1 MLLMRQRF
9 FLIIIT
15 SLFFLSACGQSQQT
29 AADLPT
35 MQSTPNPVTQT
46 VPIPATSMPDLQTP
60 TPSEENF
67 NVYDFQLVFDYEQH
81 TAQVEQSITYLNKS
95 PFALQEIL
103 LVIPPR
109 AFPGAYLEQE
119 LSGPSIAEIQEEG
132 IRTYLTLTD
141 PLLPGQSLLI
151 SLRYGLAL
159 PQREGTF
166 GYTQRQTNLSNWY
179 PFIPPLDPE
188 GVWISHDPQIDSAN
202 MLVGEYIVNEI
213 ADFNLTFL
221 PSGSQKNFQI
231 ATGAVPT
238 PFEEGIQYSLERA
251 RALSF
256 SISDQFHLEELD
268 HNGLLIQVYVFQNQA
283 SKASAILTIASQAMD
298 LFSEIY
304 LPYWRDRI
312 VIVSADFLHNMEM
325 DGMVLLSNKIIDFY
339 DNTPLNNLTILI
351 PHELS
356 HQWFYSL
363 VGNDQ
368 ALEPWLDESIATYS
382 ESLFYGHYYPDHL
395 QWWWDNRVYA
405 HEHSGYVN
413 NSIYQAGNY
422 EDYRSAVYLNGAI
435 FMQDLRQTVGDETFF
450 AGLKN
455 YIKTY
460 SNQITHREQFFQSFD
475 GFTEQDFQALL
486 SRFFR

>member
-1 MLLMRQRF
+1 MHPMRPRF
-9 FLIIIT
+9 FLILLA
-15 SLFFLSACGQSQQT
+15 SLLLLSACGPSQQT
-29 AADLPT
+29 ASDLPT
-35 MQSTPNPVTQT
+35 AQTTLNPVTQT
-46 VPIPATSMPDLQTP
+46 LPIPATSTP
-60 TPSEENF
+60 AIETTVSNEEKF
-67 NVYDFQLVFDYEQH
+67 SLYDFQMVFDYQQH
-81 TAQVEQSITYLNKS
+81 SAQVQQSITYSNKS
-95 PFALQEIL
+95 SFDLQKIL

-109 AFPGAYLEQE
+109 AFAGAYLEHE
-119 LSGPSIAEIQEEG
+119 LTGPTIAEIQEEG
-132 IRTYLTLTD
+132 IRTTLTLAD
-141 PLLPGQSLLI
+141 PLLPGQTVSI
-151 SLRYGLAL
+151 SLRYDLAF

-166 GYTQRQTNLSNWY
+166 GYTSRQTNLSNWY
-179 PFIPPLDPE
+179 PFIPPLDAE
-188 GVWISHDPQIDSAN
+188 GAWISHDPQIDSTN

-221 PSGSQKNFQI
+221 PSGTQKNIQI

-238 PFEEGIQYSLERA
+238 PFEGGIQYRLEKA

-256 SISDQFHLEELD
+256 SISNQFHLEQLD
-268 HNGLLIQVYVFQNQA
+268 HNGLLIQAYVFQSQA
-283 SKASAILTIASQAMD
+283 ANAPAILTIAAQAMD

-304 LPYWRDRI
+304 SPYSRDRI

-382 ESLFYGHYYPDHL
+382 ESLFYEHYYPEHL

-405 HEHSGYVN
+405 HEHTGYVN

-422 EDYRSAVYLNGAI
+422 EDYRSSVYLNGAI
-435 FMQDLRQTVGDETFF
+435 FMQNLRQAVRDQAFF

-455 YIKTY
+455 YIQSY
-460 SNQITHREQFFQSFD
+460 SYQVAHKEQFFQSFD
-475 GFTEQDFQALL
+475 GFTEEEFQPLL
-486 SRFFR
+486 ARFFR